1 MDDSAAEKRNE
12 TGINKLMVLP
22 CIINSQVSYNT
33 FR

>member
-22 CIINSQVSYNT
+22 CIINSYQVS
-33 FR
+33 